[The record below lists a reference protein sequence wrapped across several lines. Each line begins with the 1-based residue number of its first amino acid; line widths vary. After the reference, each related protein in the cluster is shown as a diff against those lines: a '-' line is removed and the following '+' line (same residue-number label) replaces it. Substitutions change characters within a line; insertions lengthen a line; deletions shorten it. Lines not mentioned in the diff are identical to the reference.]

1 VHPLLIHFGHVAI
14 PTYGVCTALG
24 LLAALILSV
33 RTAKGMGLKSDKVW
47 NLELVA
53 ILTAIITARLVLVFG
68 HPWLYH
74 AHPFWFLGLI
84 ALPNVWYSL
93 GGAAIGMLVGVQYAL
108 AEGLP
113 PIRTLDAMAPAT
125 ALAFCINRIGAFFG
139 GTAWGTP
146 TGLPWGVT
154 YRNAVAYL
162 WYHVPLGVRL
172 HPVQLYDAAASLGI
186 LVLLLWMV
194 RRGTER
200 HGEIA
205 GTWLFLYGVCRYFVE
220 FLRGDAARQPLLSG
234 AVTLAQVMAVAGV
247 ILGGVLWLAATTK
260 AEPVE
265 EELERY

>member
-1 VHPLLIHFGHVAI
+1 VGRDVSQRG
-14 PTYGVCTALG
+14 GVPVVSR
-24 LLAALILSV
+24 AA
-33 RTAKGMGLKSDKVW
+33 
-47 NLELVA
+47 
-53 ILTAIITARLVLVFG
+53 
-68 HPWLYH
+68 
-74 AHPFWFLGLI
+74 
-84 ALPNVWYSL
+84 
-93 GGAAIGMLVGVQYAL
+93 
-108 AEGLP
+108 
-113 PIRTLDAMAPAT
+113 
-125 ALAFCINRIGAFFG
+125 
-139 GTAWGTP
+139 
-146 TGLPWGVT
+146 
-154 YRNAVAYL
+154 
-162 WYHVPLGVRL
+162 GVRL

-220 FLRGDAARQPLLSG
+220 FSARDAARQPLLSG